1 MNISAISVDYTK
13 LIIISALL
21 LAANVALAVAVAR
34 NRGIAAAFVH
44 LKGWLLHKIKG
55 PVRYAGGKTGRDAR
69 GGSRSDLY
77 GMAGSGLYEG
87 STSGAHGGMNLL
99 ERIELLYIEKSNIKH
114 YLPFMNVYILM
125 LSILLIFITVYRPV
139 YSLLEFFPSSAVIS
153 GILSI
158 SPLFALEL
166 LSKYNAETIRRKLS
180 EYISVLSRWCAV
192 KEDIIYAFEKS
203 LVSNIG
209 EPLKTFIRDM
219 VIQVNR
225 GMDPCEALDILQMK
239 VDDPQFRD
247 FIINIK
253 LSIRHRGDI
262 IKLLSNLENQFYKI
276 DEEYNRRRISTYK
289 DRMLIYFI
297 MFAVLG
303 VAYFFIRMS
312 PQVGSFYLD
321 SVLGK
326 LLLMVFSGM
335 YAFGFYLTA
344 GITKFR
350 SQG

>member
-1 MNISAISVDYTK
+1 MHLPDIFAGPDSLIISV
-13 LIIISALL
+13 LL
-21 LAANVALAVAVAR
+21 LAADVILAVTVAR
-34 NRGIAAAFVH
+34 KFDLASVFIRLKDWLGRKLKVPAANSAARLGIEGRGEGGPAS
-44 LKGWLLHKIKG
+44 HK
-55 PVRYAGGKTGRDAR
+55 
-69 GGSRSDLY
+69 
-77 GMAGSGLYEG
+77 
-87 STSGAHGGMNLL
+87 GMNLL
-99 ERIELLYIEKSNIKH
+99 ERIEFLYIEKSNIRH
-114 YLPFMNVYILM
+114 YIPFMNIYIL
-125 LSILLIFITVYRPV
+125 LLMIISIFIVAYQPV
-139 YSLLEFFPSSAVIS
+139 YGLLDFFPSSAVIS
-153 GILSI
+153 GIISI
-158 SPLFALEL
+158 APLFVLEL
-166 LSKYNAETIRRKLS
+166 LSRYNSETIRKKLS

-203 LVSNIG
+203 LISNIG
-209 EPLKTFIRDM
+209 EPLQTFIRDM

-247 FIINIK
+247 FIINVK

-289 DRMLIYFI
+289 DRLLIYFI

-312 PQVGSFYLD
+312 PQVSSFYLET
-321 SVLGK
+321 LQGK
-326 LLLMVFSGM
+326 LLLMMFSGM

-350 SQG
+350 NQG